1 MLAVYLLTLAPTLTW
16 AHYGADGGDLA
27 TAVVLRRLPHP
38 PGFPAYLLL
47 GEAFVRLPWGDPAR
61 RLNLL
66 SAVSGAAA
74 AGLMA
79 LVVPAPAALCLGLAP
94 LLWSQAVITEVYS
107 PATCCAALVT
117 VLALLDGPAWAL
129 GLAWGVGLGV
139 HPTLVFL
146 APLVLRRGRWA
157 ALPFALAAVGV
168 LYGPVLLVYG
178 RRPTPWGDV
187 STIGGWWEFVT
198 GRLYHGYLFG
208 LPAGD
213 YPRRVWAWVGVLAR
227 QFTPVGGA
235 LAALGLARLWR
246 EERPL
251 AVATVGAA
259 AGVSLYAI
267 GYDTGDSLVYLT
279 PVLPLLTV
287 WLGWVWQPQG
297 GRPREGQP
305 RGLPLPHTAGRRG
318 RSRTGPGTAP
328 SPGGQPRGGQ
338 PRGLPLLLLLPVLQ
352 AVMFWGAMDVSDDYT
367 ALDWATRVLESA
379 PARAVLLTAQ
389 DRDTFAL
396 WYVHD
401 ALGVRPDVAVVDVDL
416 QGTAAALETGR
427 PRVPVRSGAD
437 ER

>member
-1 MLAVYLLTLAPTLTW
+1 MKAAKAAAVGAAVLAVYLLTLAPTLTW

-79 LVVPAPAALCLGLAP
+79 LVVPAPAALCLGFAP
-94 LLWSQAVITEVYS
+94 LLWSQAVITEVYG

-117 VLALLDGPAWAL
+117 VLALLDSPAWAL

-157 ALPFALAAVGV
+157 ALPFALAAVGM
-168 LYGPVLLVYG
+168 LYGPVLLAYG

-198 GRLYHGYLFG
+198 GRMYHGYLFG

-305 RGLPLPHTAGRRG
+305 RGLPL
-318 RSRTGPGTAP
+318 
-328 SPGGQPRGGQ
+328 
-338 PRGLPLLLLLPVLQ
+338 LLLLPVLQ
-352 AVMFWGAMDVSDDYT
+352 AVMFWGTMDVSDDYA
-367 ALDWATRVLESA
+367 ALNWATQVLESA

-416 QGTAAALETGR
+416 QGTAAALEAGR